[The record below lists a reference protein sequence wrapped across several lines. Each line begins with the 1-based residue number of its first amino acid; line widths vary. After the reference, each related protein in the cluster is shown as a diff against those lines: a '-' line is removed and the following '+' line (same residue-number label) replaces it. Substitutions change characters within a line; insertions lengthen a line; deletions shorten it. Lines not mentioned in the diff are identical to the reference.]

1 MHRWIAQQSFVLCRS
16 DRPSSGRYVLAG
28 EGDHATYRYRFPSG
42 RKYGTAWPVSCFESS
57 RTVMGRLSPPAEV
70 VRFRTPADENRMTP
84 SAFQVPP
91 ARFGALQIICTE
103 PPVTPIFLIRP
114 PEKKAISRLSGDQK
128 GEEAPSVPIN
138 SSGLVDSKRLRKMR
152 SRRRWR
158 R

>member
-1 MHRWIAQQSFVLCRS
+1 
-16 DRPSSGRYVLAG
+16 
-28 EGDHATYRYRFPSG
+28 
-42 RKYGTAWPVSCFESS
+42 
-57 RTVMGRLSPPAEV
+57 
-70 VRFRTPADENRMTP
+70 
-84 SAFQVPP
+84 
-91 ARFGALQIICTE
+91 
-103 PPVTPIFLIRP
+103 LIRP